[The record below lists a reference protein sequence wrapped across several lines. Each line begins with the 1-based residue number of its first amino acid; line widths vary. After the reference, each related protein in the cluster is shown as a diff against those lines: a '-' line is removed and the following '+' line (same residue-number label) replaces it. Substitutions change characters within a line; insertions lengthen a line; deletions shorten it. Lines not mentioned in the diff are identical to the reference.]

1 MPTESKLSFPPL
13 ETRRL
18 RLATLRPREA
28 PAVYAAIEESRVQL
42 RRWLPF
48 TEVTHGPEDTRAF
61 ILRTRRSRA
70 GQVWGIWEPAAS
82 DAAHRRAGS
91 VYCGNIGLHNI
102 SVENGVATLGY
113 WMRTACAGRGYVT
126 EACAAV
132 LLWAFDALG
141 LERLSVEAATGNRG
155 SLRVIE
161 KLGFVHEGLLRR
173 AQTIPSRRKRL
184 DWCIFSLIRSDLRR
198 VRPRLRQICGNGR
211 PWEISP

>member
-1 MPTESKLSFPPL
+1 MPDFLNVLLKIASMFLVMAL
-13 ETRRL
+13 GWIARR
-18 RLATLRPREA
+18 
-28 PAVYAAIEESRVQL
+28 
-42 RRWLPF
+42 
-48 TEVTHGPEDTRAF
+48 
-61 ILRTRRSRA
+61 
-70 GQVWGIWEPAAS
+70 
-82 DAAHRRAGS
+82 
-91 VYCGNIGLHNI
+91 
-102 SVENGVATLGY
+102 
-113 WMRTACAGRGYVT
+113 RGYVT